1 MVFLTNLIFTVKS
14 QSVTT
19 TNLQYSRKI
28 PQSLLTATS
37 SPDQF
42 ANMIRNSQYG
52 RTDESSKKLNL
63 DDSEENLLTVRK
75 ILSES
80 DICRAICDIK
90 NLTDNI
96 EKIEH
101 RMVGEIRKVNLK
113 LINFE
118 RNLLNNLTSK
128 FEEIIK
134 VEMNA
139 IKNEILKN
147 LRDGNLGK

>member
-1 MVFLTNLIFTVKS
+1 MFLTNLIFTVKS

>member
-1 MVFLTNLIFTVKS
+1 M
-14 QSVTT
+14 
-19 TNLQYSRKI
+19 R
-28 PQSLLTATS
+28 
-37 SPDQF
+37 
-42 ANMIRNSQYG
+42 R
-52 RTDESSKKLNL
+52 
-63 DDSEENLLTVRK
+63 

-90 NLTDNI
+90 NLTENI

-118 RNLLNNLTSK
+118 KNLLNNLTNK

-134 VEMNA
+134 SEVNA
-139 IKNEILKN
+139 MKNEILRSVTN
-147 LRDGNLGK
+147 LRDKK